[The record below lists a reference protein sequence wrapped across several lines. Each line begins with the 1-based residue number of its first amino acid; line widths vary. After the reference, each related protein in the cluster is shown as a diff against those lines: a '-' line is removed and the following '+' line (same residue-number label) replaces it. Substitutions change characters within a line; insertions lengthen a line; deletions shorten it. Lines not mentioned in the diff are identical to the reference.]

1 MKNRLKELAEE
12 FNMSSYDFQDELGL
26 SRNVISN
33 IYISRSTIDNI
44 KLVALCEYFQVS
56 LEYFLC
62 LSNDGI
68 YVDVLGQKCSLSK
81 EKFLLYKSMNK
92 ITYINKKRTLD
103 IHSLDEIKF
112 VNSKVPSIELVN
124 EL

>member
-1 MKNRLKELAEE
+1 MKNRLRELSDE
-12 FNMSSYDFQDELGL
+12 FNMSSYDFQEVLGY
-26 SRNVISN
+26 SRNIISN
-33 IYISRSTIDNI
+33 LYTNRTNIDDE
-44 KLVALCEYFQVS
+44 KLVTFCDYFQVS

-112 VNSKVPSIELVN
+112 VNSKVPSVELID
-124 EL
+124 EF

>member
-33 IYISRSTIDNI
+33 IYISRSTIDNL
-44 KLVALCEYFQVS
+44 KLAALCEFFQVS

-62 LSNDGI
+62 LSNEGI
-68 YVDVLGQKCSLSK
+68 YVEALGNKYSISK
-81 EKFLLYKSMNK
+81 EKFLLYKSMGK
-92 ITYINKKRTLD
+92 IKYENKKRTLD

>member
-1 MKNRLKELAEE
+1 MKNRLRELAKE
-12 FNMSSYDFQDELGL
+12 FNLSSYDFEEILGY
-26 SRNVISN
+26 SRSIISN
-33 IYISRSTIDNI
+33 IYTNRTTIDDA
-44 KLVALCEYFQVS
+44 KLVNFCEYFQVS

-68 YVDVLGQKCSLSK
+68 YVDVLGQKCSLTK
-81 EKFLLYKSMNK
+81 ENFLLYTSMGK
-92 ITYINKKRTLD
+92 IKYINKKRTLD